1 MTLAYFD
8 CFSGAGGDMI
18 VAALVDAGA
27 DADAVTHGLADLG
40 LPMKVSFETVTRKGI
55 GGTRFVVEV
64 CAHEHH
70 HHRHLDDILNLIAK
84 ACLPPRAAARAC
96 DIFNRLAVAEATIH
110 KTQPEHVHF
119 HEVGAIDSI
128 ADIVGACLALE
139 TLDIDEL
146 VCGPLPLGSGTVEC
160 EHGILPVPAPA
171 TAALLK
177 GFAVTREE
185 TGVEMTTPTA
195 AAIFTTLARSAAMPA
210 MRVEAVGYGAGTREH
225 GAVANLLR
233 VFVGRRDAD
242 GQVDSLTE
250 LAANIDDCSGQI
262 IGATLEKLIAAGCH
276 DAWAAPITMK
286 KSRPAWM
293 LCVLCSDDDVPR
305 MEAILFSETTTL
317 GIRRRPCRRRKL
329 LRRHETVETP
339 YGPIR
344 VKIGSSETGDLTCQP
359 EFADCRTAADAHH
372 VSLREVI
379 QAAVIA
385 QRGKQL

>member
-18 VAALVDAGA
+18 VAALIDAGA
-27 DADAVTHGLADLG
+27 DAAAVTAGLGNLG
-40 LPMKVSFETVTRKGI
+40 LPMEVSFETTTRKGI
-55 GGTRFVVEV
+55 GAARFVVNI

-70 HHRHLDDILNLIAK
+70 HHRHLEDIVNLISK

-96 DIFNRLAVAEATIH
+96 EVFNRLAVAEAAVH

-139 TLDIDEL
+139 SLGVDEL
-146 VCGPLPLGSGTVEC
+146 ICGPIPLGSGTVEC

-195 AAIFTTLARSAAMPA
+195 AAIFTALGRSGPMPPL
-210 MRVEAVGYGAGTREH
+210 RVEAVGYGAGTREH
-225 GAVANLLR
+225 GSVANLLR
-233 VFVGRRDAD
+233 VFIGSGDPD

-293 LCVLCSDDDVPR
+293 LCVLCSDSDVPR
-305 MEAILFSETTTL
+305 METIIFSETTTL

-344 VKIGSSETGDLTCQP
+344 VKIGSDSALDLTCQP
-359 EFADCRTAADAHH
+359 EFADCQAAADSHH
-372 VSLREVI
+372 VPLREVI
-379 QAAVIA
+379 QAAMTTLR
-385 QRGKQL
+385 QKHS